1 MITYIIVDD
10 EPIAHRIIEG
20 YCKSLPHLKL
30 VKHCY
35 DALQAIEFLNANTV
49 DLIFLDLNMPKL
61 KGFEFLRTLS
71 NPPKVIVT
79 TAYKEFALEGYELDI
94 ADYLL
99 KPFSFERFV
108 KAVNK
113 VTNTTTITSTKAAIT
128 QTNASESI
136 FLKGDKKHFQ
146 VFIDDILFIEAYG
159 NYSKVHT
166 TGEMIITHEKISKLE
181 EDMKD
186 HNFIRVHKSFVI
198 AKKKIKEIEGNLLLI
213 GEHKVPVGQTYR
225 SILKKLLN

>member
-1 MITYIIVDD
+1 MTTYIIVDD

-20 YCKSLPHLKL
+20 YCKSLPHLQL
-30 VKHCY
+30 LEHCY
-35 DALQAIEFLNANTV
+35 DALQAIEFLNSNAV

-79 TAYKEFALEGYELDI
+79 TAYKEFALEGYELDVS
-94 ADYLL
+94 DYLL

-113 VTNTTTITSTKAAIT
+113 ATSTTTISPAPTPATKLE
-128 QTNASESI
+128 ASESI
-136 FLKGDKKHFQ
+136 FFKGDKKYFQ
-146 VFIDDILFIEAYG
+146 VFINDILFVEAYG

-166 TGEMIITHEKISKLE
+166 TNEMIITHEKISKLE
-181 EDMKD
+181 ETLDKYD
-186 HNFIRVHKSFVI
+186 FLRIHKSFLI
-198 AKKKIKEIEGNLLLI
+198 SKPKIRSIEGNLIFI
-213 GEHKVPVGQTYR
+213 GGHKVPIGQTYR
-225 SILKKLLN
+225 SVVKKLLH

>member
-1 MITYIIVDD
+1 MTTYIIVDD

-30 VKHCY
+30 LEHCY
-35 DALQAIEFLNANTV
+35 DALQAIEFLNDHQV

-61 KGFEFLRTLS
+61 RGFEFLRTLT

-94 ADYLL
+94 TDYLL

-113 VTNTTTITSTKAAIT
+113 VTNTTTVSPAVAPIVQSESA
-128 QTNASESI
+128 ESI

-146 VFIDDILFIEAYG
+146 VFIDDILFVEAYG

-166 TGEMIITHEKISKLE
+166 NREMIITHEKISQME
-181 EDMKD
+181 KD
-186 HNFIRVHKSFVI
+186 LKSHNFIRVHKSFLI
-198 AKKKIKEIEGNLLLI
+198 ARKKIKEIEGNLLLI
-213 GEHKVPVGQTYR
+213 GENKVPVGQTYR

>member
-1 MITYIIVDD
+1 MTTYIIVDD

-20 YCKSLPHLKL
+20 YCKSLPHLQL
-30 VKHCY
+30 LEHCY
-35 DALQAIEFLNANTV
+35 DALQAIEFLNANSV

-61 KGFEFLRTLS
+61 RGFEFLRTLA

-94 ADYLL
+94 TDYLL

-113 VTNTTTITSTKAAIT
+113 VTNTTTVTSAQAPII
-128 QTNASESI
+128 QGESSESI

-146 VFIDDILFIEAYG
+146 IFINDVLFVEAYG
-159 NYSKVHT
+159 NYSKVYT
-166 TGEMIITHEKISKLE
+166 NNEMIITHEKISKLE
-181 EDMKD
+181 EDLKGHD
-186 HNFIRVHKSFVI
+186 FIRVHKSFLI
-198 AKKKIKEIEGNLLLI
+198 SRKKIKEIEGNLLLI

-225 SILKKLLN
+225 SVLKKLLS